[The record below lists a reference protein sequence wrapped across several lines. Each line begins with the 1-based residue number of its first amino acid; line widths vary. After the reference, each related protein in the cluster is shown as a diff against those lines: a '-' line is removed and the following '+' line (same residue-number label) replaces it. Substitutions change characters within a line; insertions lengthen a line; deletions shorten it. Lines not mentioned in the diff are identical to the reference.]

1 MKLRRQ
7 FYNMKDRQDLTGFK
21 VSTLNNGF
29 SRFVMDDEANK
40 HREFFISSVL
50 CSDSILTI
58 EMPRPKP
65 VSLSSSSANY
75 TQEIGL
81 DILLDQQDVLINLD
95 QTLHRNATYKFRGVS
110 NRNMVVQS
118 LNINALSIS
127 YTSNAP
133 ASVVLQSVIVRDQL
147 AVMSVSGDINATVG
161 FGVPASGNSSSGS
174 GGGSTTPT
182 TVNLNTLDGRIW
194 LDISK
199 GWNQS
204 STFQID
210 SPDIQ
215 LSKAGNIIL
224 PFGGSHNRTD
234 VSVNGLKAYEGQ
246 HSLTGT
252 FKPQGEAPTP
262 APPRVTGTATTK
274 SSLATPT
281 ETMTAPAATMP
292 PGGSALGAGGS
303 SVPAQLM
310 IQANKNVAIN
320 FP

>member
-1 MKLRRQ
+1 
-7 FYNMKDRQDLTGFK
+7 
-21 VSTLNNGF
+21 
-29 SRFVMDDEANK
+29 
-40 HREFFISSVL
+40 
-50 CSDSILTI
+50 
-58 EMPRPKP
+58 MPRPKP
-65 VSLSSSSANY
+65 LSSSSSSANY

-161 FGVPASGNSSSGS
+161 FGAASSGASSSSGS
-174 GGGSTTPT
+174 GGGGESTTPT
-182 TVNLNTLDGRIW
+182 TVNLNTLDGQIW

-199 GWNQS
+199 GWNQT

-234 VSVNGLKAYEGQ
+234 VSVNGLKASEGQ

-252 FKPQGEAPTP
+252 FKPQGEAPAP
-262 APPRVTGTATTK
+262 APPRITGTATTK
-274 SSLATPT
+274 SSSATST
-281 ETMTAPAATMP
+281 VTMTAPAATMP
-292 PGGSALGAGGS
+292 PGGSPLGAGGS

-310 IQANKNVAIN
+310 IQANKKVAIN

>member
-1 MKLRRQ
+1 
-7 FYNMKDRQDLTGFK
+7 
-21 VSTLNNGF
+21 
-29 SRFVMDDEANK
+29 
-40 HREFFISSVL
+40 
-50 CSDSILTI
+50 
-58 EMPRPKP
+58 MPRPKP
-65 VSLSSSSANY
+65 LTSFSSSNT

-81 DILLDQQDVLINLD
+81 DILLDQQDVFINLD

-161 FGVPASGNSSSGS
+161 FGAPASSSSGS
-174 GGGSTTPT
+174 GGEESTTTSTSTPT
-182 TVNLNTLDGRIW
+182 TLNLNTLDGQIW

-215 LSKAGNIIL
+215 LSKTGTIIL
-224 PFGGSHNRTD
+224 PFGESHNRTD
-234 VSVNGLKAYEGQ
+234 VSVNGLKASEGQ

-252 FKPQGEAPTP
+252 FQPQDEAPAP
-262 APPRVTGTATTK
+262 APSRVTSTATASGK
-274 SSLATPT
+274 PSSSATPT
-281 ETMTAPAATMP
+281 ATMAAHSATMP
-292 PGGSALGAGGS
+292 PGDSALGAGGS
-303 SVPAQLM
+303 SVPAQLT